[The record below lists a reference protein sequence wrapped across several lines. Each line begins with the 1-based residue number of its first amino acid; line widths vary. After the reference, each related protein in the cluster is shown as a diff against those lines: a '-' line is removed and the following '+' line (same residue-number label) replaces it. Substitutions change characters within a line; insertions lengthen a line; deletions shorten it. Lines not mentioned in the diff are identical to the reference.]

1 MPEILDHLL
10 ENSMEVQSTFTPHF
24 MTICIYLTPVEIATR
39 LFEVFLIDGDFALAR
54 VFLNMIELKSV
65 EILKRKD
72 KEL

>member
-1 MPEILDHLL
+1 
-10 ENSMEVQSTFTPHF
+10 

-65 EILKRKD
+65 EILKRQD